1 MTPPT
6 LDRLVTDWQRWLLAE
21 RRMSQNTSAAY
32 AHDVESFLSF
42 MTTHLG
48 QPLNL
53 NNLMS
58 LSVRDFRAWLA
69 ALSHRGLSPRSR
81 ARALSAVRGLY
92 RYLDS
97 IKLGQNPAL
106 TILRTPKSDRL
117 VPRPLS
123 PEDAKEAIAAAGKPD
138 KGRPSWIS
146 LRDQALFM
154 LLYGT
159 GLRISEAL
167 ALTGK
172 DFSGKPETLTVTGK
186 GRKQRLVPL
195 LPRVL
200 EAIDTYR
207 DLCPYLIGSNDALF
221 LGARGK
227 RLNAGLAQ
235 RVMRRLRF
243 ELDLQDNVTPHAL
256 RHSFATHLL
265 SGGGDLRV
273 IQELLGH
280 SSLATT
286 QRYTEVDGVQLKK
299 VYEDAHP
306 RAKR

>member
-1 MTPPT
+1 MTSPC
-6 LDRLVTDWQRWLLAE
+6 LDRVITDWQRWLLVE

-32 AHDVESFLSF
+32 GHDVESFLAF

-48 QPLNL
+48 QPPNL
-53 NNLMS
+53 NDLMS
-58 LSVRDFRAWLA
+58 LGVRDFRAWLA
-69 ALSHRGLSPRSR
+69 GLSRRGLSARSR

-92 RYLDS
+92 RYLDN

-123 PEDAKEAIAAAGKPD
+123 PEDAKEAIAAAGRPNR
-138 KGRPSWIS
+138 GRSAWVS
-146 LRDQALFM
+146 LRDQALFI

-200 EAIDTYR
+200 TAIETYR
-207 DLCPYLIGSNDALF
+207 DACPYLIGSDDALF
-221 LGARGK
+221 LGTRGK
-227 RLNAGLAQ
+227 PLNAGLAQ
-235 RVMRRLRF
+235 RIMRKLRF
-243 ELDLQDNVTPHAL
+243 ELDLQDSVTPHSL

-265 SGGGDLRV
+265 SGGADLRV

-286 QRYTEVDGVQLKK
+286 QRYTEVDGVHLQN
-299 VYEDAHP
+299 VYKDAHP
-306 RAKR
+306 RAKE

>member
-1 MTPPT
+1 MMPPN
-6 LDRLVTDWQRWLLAE
+6 LDGIITDWQRWLLAE

-48 QPLNL
+48 QSPNT
-53 NNLMS
+53 NDLMS

-69 ALSHRGLSPRSR
+69 ASSRRGLSPRSR

-92 RYLDS
+92 RYLDN
-97 IKLGQNPAL
+97 IKLGQNPGL

-123 PEDAKEAIAAAGKPD
+123 PEDAKKAIAAAGKPN
-138 KGRPSWIS
+138 KGRSTWIS
-146 LRDQALFM
+146 LRDQALFI

-167 ALTGK
+167 ALTAK

-200 EAIDTYR
+200 EAIQTYR
-207 DLCPYLIGSNDALF
+207 EACPYIIASDDALF

-243 ELDLQDNVTPHAL
+243 ELNLQDNVTPHAL

-286 QRYTEVDGVQLKK
+286 QRYTEVDGTQLQN
-299 VYEDAHP
+299 VDENAHP
-306 RAKR
+306 RAKE